1 MTASFVLNR
10 RVFMAGVPAVATLVL
25 VGCGSAPE
33 RGPSE
38 RASTPNSASP
48 MTLEPI
54 TVYRDPSCG
63 CCEAWARAA
72 QDAGFRTTVVDR
84 SDMPTVKRRYGVPE
98 ELSSCH
104 TSLVDGYVIEGHVP
118 LAEVR
123 RLLTTRP
130 EGVKG
135 IGVPGMPLGSPGMEV
150 PDGRI
155 EPFVVMA
162 FDAAGRVTR
171 FQL

>member
-1 MTASFVLNR
+1 MTTSFRLNR
-10 RVFMAGVPAVATLVL
+10 RVFLAGGPAAASLAL

-33 RGPSE
+33 RAPSE
-38 RASTPNSASP
+38 RASSPNSAGP
-48 MTLEPI
+48 ITLEPI

-84 SDMPTVKRRYGVPE
+84 SDMPAIKRRYGVPE

-104 TSLVDGYVIEGHVP
+104 TSLAGNYVIEGHVP

-123 RLLTTRP
+123 RLLTAKP